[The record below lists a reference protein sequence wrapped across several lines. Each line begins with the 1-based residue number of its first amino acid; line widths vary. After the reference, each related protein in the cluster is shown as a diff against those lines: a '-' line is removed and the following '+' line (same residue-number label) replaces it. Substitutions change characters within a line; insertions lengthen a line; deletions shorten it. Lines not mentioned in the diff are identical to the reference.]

1 MSSHGPS
8 PEHDSTIVAALYLSG
23 LRHGSS
29 YTPAELRQAIAQS
42 YAGLHPSESLLPRY
56 WAAQRAADAGDQ
68 NSRERRLW
76 ALRMAA
82 VLAQDEQPTGRTPSQ
97 WAAGPA
103 SSPAAATASP
113 SRRPDPAVQRL
124 RAARRLPV
132 RVTVTVLGVHMA
144 IAVLARQAG
153 DLLAL
158 PIAGPFNVGFGLL
171 LVQLAVT
178 AGAAV
183 WYGPYAQA
191 TIDPLTEHV
200 PSCLAHPES
209 DR

>member
-23 LRHGSS
+23 LRQGSS

-42 YAGLHPSESLLPRY
+42 YAGLHPSESLMPRY
-56 WAAQRAADAGDQ
+56 WATQLAADAGDQ
-68 NSRERRLW
+68 DSRERRLW

-82 VLAQDEQPTGRTPSQ
+82 VLAHYEQQTGSTLSQ
-97 WAAGPA
+97 WAVGPA
-103 SSPAAATASP
+103 SSPAAAASP

-132 RVTVTVLGVHMA
+132 RVTVTVLGVHMG

-153 DLLAL
+153 DLLAQ

-183 WYGPYAQA
+183 WYRPYAEA
-191 TIDPLTEHV
+191 AIDPLTEYV

>member
-1 MSSHGPS
+1 MHSHGPS
-8 PEHDSTIVAALYLSG
+8 PEHDSTVAALYLSG

-42 YAGLHPSESLLPRY
+42 YAGLHPSESLWPRY
-56 WAAQRAADAGDQ
+56 GATQRAADAGDQ
-68 NSRERRLW
+68 DSKERRLW

-82 VLAQDEQPTGRTPSQ
+82 VLAQDEQQTGRTPSP
-97 WAAGPA
+97 WAVGPA
-103 SSPAAATASP
+103 SSPAAAAFP
-113 SRRPDPAVQRL
+113 SRRPDPAVRQL

-132 RVTVTVLGVHMA
+132 RVTVTVLGVHLA

>member
-8 PEHDSTIVAALYLSG
+8 PEHDSTTVAALYLSE

-56 WAAQRAADAGDQ
+56 WATWRAADVGDEDL
-68 NSRERRLW
+68 RERRLW

-82 VLAQDEQPTGRTPSQ
+82 VLAQDEQQTGRAPSS
-97 WAAGPA
+97 WAVGAA
-103 SSPAAATASP
+103 SAPAAAASP
-113 SRRPDPAVQRL
+113 SRGPNPAVQQL

-132 RVTVTVLGVHMA
+132 RVTVTVLGVHLTVA
-144 IAVLARQAG
+144 GLARQAG
-153 DLLAL
+153 DLLAV
-158 PIAGPFNVGFGLL
+158 PIAGPFNVGLGLL

-183 WYGPYAQA
+183 WYGPYARTA
-191 TIDPLTEHV
+191 IDPLTEHV
-200 PSCLAHPES
+200 ASCLAHPGS

>member
-1 MSSHGPS
+1 
-8 PEHDSTIVAALYLSG
+8 
-23 LRHGSS
+23 
-29 YTPAELRQAIAQS
+29 
-42 YAGLHPSESLLPRY
+42 
-56 WAAQRAADAGDQ
+56 
-68 NSRERRLW
+68 
-76 ALRMAA
+76 MAA
-82 VLAQDEQPTGRTPSQ
+82 VLAQDEQPTGRTPSPR
-97 WAAGPA
+97 AAGPA

-113 SRRPDPAVQRL
+113 SRRPDSAVQRL
-124 RAARRLPV
+124 CAARRLPV
-132 RVTVTVLGVHMA
+132 RVTVAVLGVHMA

-200 PSCLAHPES
+200 PSSLAHPES